1 MSVVSLEH
9 LTPNSC
15 LADLPAHEFVVTPDT
30 PGGVV
35 AAELERRPDVPG
47 VLVRAADDG
56 QLLAAISRHTLF
68 TRLSHPFAP
77 ELYHRRP
84 ISIFYRALNATDPLL
99 LPSTT
104 RIDEAARLAL
114 QRPPHRVA
122 EPIVVRYPDGV
133 YRLVDTYAVLLAQ
146 TSLLAQA
153 NEIIHQQKE
162 AAETASRHKSEFL
175 ANVSHEIRTP
185 MNGIIGM
192 TDLALDTPLSDEQRE
207 YLQMVKTSADSLLT
221 VINDLLD
228 FSKIEAG
235 KLELQA
241 APFAL
246 RHTVQEI
253 VKVLAFR
260 ANAKRLPV
268 TLEIEPLVPDE
279 LIGDSDRLR
288 QLLVNLVG
296 NSIKFTDTGE
306 IRVMISLVDLEP
318 DAALL
323 RFAVS
328 DTGIG
333 IAPEKQAA
341 IFEPFV
347 QADGSTTR
355 RYGGTGLGLSI
366 CKQLVELMGGQ
377 INVHSR
383 VGHGSTF
390 QFVIRLPIA
399 LERAAVEHAVAAAS
413 ESSAATS
420 RTLPPLRL
428 LVAEDNPVNQHLVL
442 RILEKHG
449 HRARLVGTGRE
460 ALAALGQEDFDAVLM
475 DVQMP
480 DLDGFEA
487 VAEIRQHEAQCPGCR
502 RMPVIAMTAHAG
514 HQDRQRCLD
523 AGMDQYV
530 SKPIAAPL
538 LFEAIAAAIGANAL
552 DRPER
557 NVQATANSPD
567 DSSDLFDHTAA
578 LDRAGG
584 DEALFDELIDLFL
597 HDSEQHLAAV
607 RQAVQSG
614 DADRLA
620 RASHT
625 LKGSMSIFAARDAT
639 NAAAH
644 VDELARSGRITQA
657 STEAADRLQHEVHRL
672 RAVLSRYHHRR
683 TKHESVDR

>member
-56 QLLAAISRHTLF
+56 RLLAAISRHTLF

-192 TDLALDTPLSDEQRE
+192 TVLALDTPLSDEQRE

-235 KLELQA
+235 KLEMQA

-260 ANAKRLPV
+260 ATAKRLPV

-296 NSIKFTDTGE
+296 NSIKFTDAGE

-399 LERAAVEHAVAAAS
+399 TERAAVEDNVPAA
-413 ESSAATS
+413 SAATS
-420 RTLPPLRL
+420 RALPPLRL

-460 ALAALGQEDFDAVLM
+460 ALAALEQADFDAVLM

-487 VAEIRQHEAQCPGCR
+487 VAELRHGEGQRPGCR

-514 HQDRQRCLD
+514 RQDRQRCLD

-538 LFEAIAAAIGANAL
+538 LFEAIAAAIGANPL
-552 DRPER
+552 NRL
-557 NVQATANSPD
+557 NPD
-567 DSSDLFDHTAA
+567 DESSESSPGDDHDLFDYTAA

-584 DEALFDELIDLFL
+584 DEALFDELIELFL
-597 HDSEQHLAAV
+597 RDSELHLAAV
-607 RQAVQSG
+607 RAAVQGG

-639 NAAAH
+639 SAAAR
-644 VDELARSGRITQA
+644 VDELARSGCITQA